1 LEAEMTVNPVLLVI
15 SLAIAALAAFG
26 FDMGNAGETYCALIA
41 AGSAL
46 SFFATLGGLLAFR
59 ADGAG
64 ASVNIKVVSALF
76 ITALLI
82 EHLVFSFT
90 AVKLTPY
97 VIITGLLLLVY
108 ALICYALARALSTRT
123 ETT

>member
-1 LEAEMTVNPVLLVI
+1 MKVNPVLLVI
-15 SLAIAALAAFG
+15 SFAIAALAAFG
-26 FDMGNAGETYCALIA
+26 FYMGNAGETYRALIA
-41 AGSAL
+41 AGAGF

-59 ADGAG
+59 TDGGG

-76 ITALLI
+76 FIAFLI

-90 AVKLTPY
+90 AVRLTPY

-108 ALICYALARALSTRT
+108 ALICYALARALKDSA
-123 ETT
+123 